1 MIRRLVRAIVLASV
15 PVGLPVGLPA
25 GLSAWAQAPIV
36 ATPLPAL
43 DPQAQPEAPPPGP
56 QRAPGWPDTWLP
68 RPGASLQVL
77 DKVNARSTVI
87 TVQAGGT
94 ATYQGLTI
102 ALRTCVVRPPDQPAD
117 AAAYVTVTDKQ
128 EGARPVGLW
137 LVRSAPAVSMLQHPI
152 FDLRVMGCAG

>member
-1 MIRRLVRAIVLASV
+1 MIRRLVRRLVQAVVLASV
-15 PVGLPVGLPA
+15 PVGPPA

-36 ATPLPAL
+36 ATPLPAI
-43 DPQAQPEAPPPGP
+43 DPQAQPEAPPPPP

-68 RPGASLQVL
+68 RQGASLQIL
-77 DKVNARSTVI
+77 DKVNARAAVI
-87 TVQAGGT
+87 TVQAGGA

-117 AAAYVTVTDKQ
+117 AAAYITVTDKG

-152 FDLRVMGCAG
+152 FDLRVMGCTG